1 MLNLGTVRP
10 GSTIRI
16 PFSTFDKDDGSSIT
30 MTNFAAADILVYKDG
45 NTTARASTSGFTATT
60 DFSSK
65 TGKHVAIIDLA
76 DNTTAGF
83 WNAGS
88 EYLVAIDTVT
98 VDTIS
103 VGAWV
108 ARFTIGYQAAN
119 LDTTIASLSS
129 QTSFTLTAG
138 PAEDDA
144 LNGHWAIIHDI
155 ASAVQRAT
163 VLILDYTGSTKTVTL
178 AAGATFTA
186 AAGDNISV
194 MDLAP
199 LQPSTLGRTLD
210 VSSGGEAG
218 LDWANVGSPTTT
230 VNLSGTT
237 VKTATDVETDTADI
251 QSRLP
256 AALVGGRIDANVGA
270 ISSDATAADNLE
282 AALDGTGGVTITA
295 AITGNITGNLS
306 GSVGS
311 VTGNV
316 GGNVTGSIGSLATQ
330 AKADVNAEVD
340 TALAD
345 VRLDELLAADSDIDG
360 AAPPTVGSVFH
371 ELMTKTA
378 GSFTYDQTTDS
389 LEAIRDRGDAAWITA
404 TGFSTLDAAGVRSA
418 VGLAS
423 ANLDTQLS
431 TIDTVVD
438 SILVDTAEIGAAGA
452 GLSAIPWNAAWDAQ
466 VESEVAD
473 ALTAYDA
480 ATGTD
485 VTTAAANVSVDEIQA
500 SALADLFNTDSGT
513 TYASA
518 IAGSVVKEIADN
530 AGGSGLTAGAIAD
543 AVWDE
548 ALSGHLS
555 AGSTGEALNAAGAAG
570 DPWITALPGS
580 YTSGQ
585 AGYIVGTN
593 LNATVSSRA
602 TQTSVDTIDGIVD
615 DILVDTGTTL
625 QAELD
630 GIQADTEDIQSRL
643 PAARVSGRIDASVGA
658 MAANV
663 MTAAA
668 AAADLTT
675 ELQSGLAI
683 ASLLYAVDTE
693 IDTIDTN
700 VDAILVDTG
709 TDIPAAFDALPTA
722 AEINAEV
729 VDALATDTYAEPG
742 QGAPGATISLASK
755 VGYLYKAWR
764 NKSEQTATEYTLY
777 NDNETTPGQQATVSD
792 DSTTFTR
799 GEMGT
804 GA

>member
-45 NTTARASTSGFTATT
+45 STTERASTSGFTATT
-60 DFSSK
+60 DFDGK

-76 DNTTAGF
+76 DNTTACF

-230 VNLSGTT
+230 LNLSGTT
-237 VKTATDVETDTADI
+237 IKTATDVETDTADI
-251 QSRLP
+251 QTRLP
-256 AALVGGRIDANVGA
+256 AALVGGRIDANMGA
-270 ISSDATAADNLE
+270 ISTDATAADNLE

-295 AITGNITGNLS
+295 ALTANITGNLS

-311 VTGNV
+311 VTGAVGSVTGNV
-316 GGNVTGSIGSLATQ
+316 GGNVVGSVGSLATQ

-371 ELMTKTA
+371 ELMTKTT

-389 LEAIRDRGDAAWITA
+389 LEALRDN
-404 TGFSTLDAAGVRSA
+404 AG
-418 VGLAS
+418 
-423 ANLDTQLS
+423 T
-431 TIDTVVD
+431 
-438 SILVDTAEIGAAGA
+438 AGA
-452 GLSAIPWNAAWDAQ
+452 GL
-466 VESEVAD
+466 
-473 ALTAYDA
+473 TA
-480 ATGTD
+480 
-485 VTTAAANVSVDEIQA
+485 
-500 SALADLFNTDSGT
+500 
-513 TYASA
+513 
-518 IAGSVVKEIADN
+518 
-530 AGGSGLTAGAIAD
+530 
-543 AVWDE
+543 
-548 ALSGHLS
+548 
-555 AGSTGEALNAAGAAG
+555 
-570 DPWITALPGS
+570 
-580 YTSGQ
+580 
-585 AGYIVGTN
+585 
-593 LNATVSSRA
+593 
-602 TQTSVDTIDGIVD
+602 
-615 DILVDTGTTL
+615 
-625 QAELD
+625 
-630 GIQADTEDIQSRL
+630 
-643 PAARVSGRIDASVGA
+643 
-658 MAANV
+658 
-663 MTAAA
+663 
-668 AAADLTT
+668 
-675 ELQSGLAI
+675 
-683 ASLLYAVDTE
+683 
-693 IDTIDTN
+693 
-700 VDAILVDTG
+700 
-709 TDIPAAFDALPTA
+709 
-722 AEINAEV
+722 
-729 VDALATDTYAEPG
+729 
-742 QGAPGATISLASK
+742 
-755 VGYLYKAWR
+755 
-764 NKSEQTATEYTLY
+764 
-777 NDNETTPGQQATVSD
+777 
-792 DSTTFTR
+792 
-799 GEMGT
+799 
-804 GA
+804 

>member
-1 MLNLGTVRP
+1 MKKNVASQVIGAQMVSATNGSAFTGSVTVYVTGDAGTQAV
-10 GSTIRI
+10 GSVGSGACTHEGNGFHTYAPAQAETNYDHVAFTFIGTGAI
-16 PFSTFDKDDGSSIT
+16 PATVQVYTSFPQTGD
-30 MTNFAAADILVYKDG
+30 NFARLGAPAGASVSADVAAVKAVLPSALGANGNIKADVRDYNGTAGTFSGGRPEVNTTHAAGTAWNSGAISASTLAADTITDAKV
-45 NTTARASTSGFTATT
+45 AS
-60 DFSSK
+60 D
-65 TGKHVAIIDLA
+65 V
-76 DNTTAGF
+76 
-83 WNAGS
+83 
-88 EYLVAIDTVT
+88 
-98 VDTIS
+98 
-103 VGAWV
+103 
-108 ARFTIGYQAAN
+108 
-119 LDTTIASLSS
+119 TIAS
-129 QTSFTLTAG
+129 
-138 PAEDDA
+138 
-144 LNGHWAIIHDI
+144 
-155 ASAVQRAT
+155 
-163 VLILDYTGSTKTVTL
+163 VT
-178 AAGATFTA
+178 
-186 AAGDNISV
+186 
-194 MDLAP
+194 
-199 LQPSTLGRTLD
+199 
-210 VSSGGEAG
+210 
-218 LDWANVGSPTTT
+218 
-230 VNLSGTT
+230 
-237 VKTATDVETDTADI
+237 
-251 QSRLP
+251 
-256 AALVGGRIDANVGA
+256 
-270 ISSDATAADNLE
+270 
-282 AALDGTGGVTITA
+282 
-295 AITGNITGNLS
+295 

-431 TIDTVVD
+431 AIDD
-438 SILVDTAEIGAAGA
+438 YVDTEVAAIKAKTDQLQFASGYVLSDLRAISAAPVAVDTGTAGTVSFISGEYVATAGGTVNANITQIDGEAVVSDGA
-452 GLSAIPWNAAWDAQ
+452 GRIRVD
-466 VESEVAD
+466 VAE
-473 ALTAYDA
+473 A
-480 ATGTD
+480 
-485 VTTAAANVSVDEIQA
+485 
-500 SALADLFNTDSGT
+500 
-513 TYASA
+513 
-518 IAGSVVKEIADN
+518 
-530 AGGSGLTAGAIAD
+530 AD
-543 AVWDE
+543 AVWEEAIADHSGTSGSTAE
-548 ALSGHLS
+548 ALSA
-555 AGSTGEALNAAGAAG
+555 AGSAG

-643 PAARVSGRIDASVGA
+643 PAALVSGRIDASVGA

-675 ELQSGLAI
+675 ELQSGLAT
-683 ASLLYAVDTE
+683 ASALSA
-693 IDTIDTN
+693 IDTKIDIIDTN

-742 QGAPGATISLASK
+742 QGAPGATISIASK

>member
-1 MLNLGTVRP
+1 MINLGVVRP

-16 PFSTFDKDDGSSIT
+16 PFSTHDKDDGSSIT

-45 NTTARASTSGFTATT
+45 STTERASTSGFTATT
-60 DFSSK
+60 DFDTK
-65 TGKHVAIIDLA
+65 TGKHLVVIDLA

-98 VDTIS
+98 VDTVS
-103 VGAWV
+103 VGTWL
-108 ARFTIGYQAAN
+108 ARFTIGYQGAN
-119 LDTTIASLSS
+119 LDTTIATLSS

-163 VLILDYTGSTKTVTL
+163 VLVSDYVGSTKTVTL
-178 AAGATFTA
+178 AAGATFTV
-186 AAGDNISV
+186 AAGDNISI

-199 LQPSTLGRTLD
+199 LQATVTGRTLD

-230 VNLSGTT
+230 LNLSGTT
-237 VKTATDVETDTADI
+237 IKTATDVETDTADI
-251 QSRLP
+251 QTRLP
-256 AALVGGRIDANVGA
+256 AALVGGRIDANMGA
-270 ISSDATAADNLE
+270 ISTDATAADNLE

-295 AITGNITGNLS
+295 ALTGNITGNLS

-311 VTGNV
+311 VTGAVGSVTGNV
-316 GGNVTGSIGSLATQ
+316 GGNVVGSVASVTGAVGSVTGNVGGNVVGSIGSLATQ

-371 ELMTKTA
+371 ELMTKTT

-389 LEAIRDRGDAAWITA
+389 LEALRDN
-404 TGFSTLDAAGVRSA
+404 AG
-418 VGLAS
+418 
-423 ANLDTQLS
+423 T
-431 TIDTVVD
+431 
-438 SILVDTAEIGAAGA
+438 AGA
-452 GLSAIPWNAAWDAQ
+452 GLTAVPWNAAWDAEVQ
-466 VESEVAD
+466 SEVND
-473 ALTAYDA
+473 GLVAYGA
-480 ATGTD
+480 ATATD

-500 SALADLFNTDSGT
+500 SALADLFNTNSGT

-518 IAGSVVKEIADN
+518 VAGSVVKEIADN

-643 PAARVSGRIDASVGA
+643 PAALVSGRIDASVGA

-675 ELQSGLAI
+675 ELQSGLAT
-683 ASLLYAVDTE
+683 ASALSAIDTK